1 MAATIRFRA
10 LLPFAHALIGGIFG
24 TLGAWQRVSALN
36 RPIWDGETLWHTTA
50 RFHFWPWP
58 YKFALSIN
66 WPAFLGAAL
75 LSSAL
80 GNSPQIDDYAAMALS
95 ALFAIPI
102 WYWIG
107 SRFDDS
113 IRSGCI
119 GLRSLIG
126 IWLLFILACLVG
138 ALTLPGA
145 FGLSFVAWIFG
156 VVVLSKCRAGKTN
169 PSRP

>member
-1 MAATIRFRA
+1 MATTIRFRA
-10 LLPFAHALIGGIFG
+10 LLPFAHALVGGILG

-36 RPIWDGETLWHTTA
+36 RKGFGGETLWHSTA

-58 YKFALSIN
+58 YKFALSVN
-66 WPAFLGAAL
+66 LPAFLGTAL

-80 GNSPQIDDYAAMALS
+80 GNPTQIGDYAAMLLS

-113 IRSGCI
+113 IRSGRNC
-119 GLRSLIG
+119 LRSLLG
-126 IWLLFILACLVG
+126 IWLSFIFLCLMG
-138 ALTLPGA
+138 ALALPGL
-145 FGLSFVAWIFG
+145 FGLSLIAWTTG
-156 VVVLSKCRAGKTN
+156 VVVLLKCRPGKAT
-169 PSRP
+169 PSRL